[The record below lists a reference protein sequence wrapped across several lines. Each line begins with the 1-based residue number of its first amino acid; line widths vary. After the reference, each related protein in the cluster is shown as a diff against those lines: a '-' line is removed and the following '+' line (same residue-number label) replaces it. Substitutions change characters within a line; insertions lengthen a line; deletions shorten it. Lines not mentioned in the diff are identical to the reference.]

1 MIQSCTGLKVLGHDK
16 VGEEQLSND
25 SVVDGQ
31 VMRVSGSLD
40 SHYAPQATV
49 ILDESPVAG
58 QGFIAMADVVA
69 VEGVVRLAAP
79 KTYEEFARVLYA
91 ALRGAD
97 EQGLMQVVVHQ
108 PQGDGIAIA
117 IRDRL
122 MRAAHFETD
131 K

>member
-1 MIQSCTGLKVLGHDK
+1 
-16 VGEEQLSND
+16 
-25 SVVDGQ
+25 
-31 VMRVSGSLD
+31 
-40 SHYAPQATV
+40 
-49 ILDESPVAG
+49 
-58 QGFIAMADVVA
+58 
-69 VEGVVRLAAP
+69 VRLAAP

-122 MRAAHFETD
+122 KRAAYFETD